1 MVKKLLEIFTK
12 KNCKKEINKYSEQKK
27 YLKEKVVNCMSNR
40 KDVIVVVRVG
50 LIKKDLIKKTFPKPF
65 RSFGG
70 IINVKIDLSNYAT
83 KIDLKNAAHVDTSS
97 FSLKSNLAS
106 LKAEVNKLALTN

>member
-1 MVKKLLEIFTK
+1 MYVKSKGCDSRFKSWIDK
-12 KNCKKEINKYSEQKK
+12 K
-27 YLKEKVVNCMSNR
+27 
-40 KDVIVVVRVG
+40 G
-50 LIKKDLIKKTFPKPF
+50 LIKKTFPKLF

-106 LKAEVNKLALTN
+106 LKAEVDKLALTN

>member
-40 KDVIVVVRVG
+40 KDVIVVLRVG
-50 LIKKDLIKKTFPKPF
+50 LIKKTLLKRPFLSRLEVLEESLMLKLICLIMQQK
-65 RSFGG
+65 
-70 IINVKIDLSNYAT
+70 
-83 KIDLKNAAHVDTSS
+83 
-97 FSLKSNLAS
+97 
-106 LKAEVNKLALTN
+106 

>member
-40 KDVIVVVRVG
+40 KDVIVVLRVG
-50 LIKKDLIKKTFPKPF
+50 LIKKTLLKRPFLSHLEVLEESLMLKLICLIMQQK
-65 RSFGG
+65 
-70 IINVKIDLSNYAT
+70 
-83 KIDLKNAAHVDTSS
+83 
-97 FSLKSNLAS
+97 
-106 LKAEVNKLALTN
+106 